1 MKGEI
6 QVKPKEHLLLRA
18 FPYLFAGA
26 ALTALTLIFPVLG
39 WAEWLTMI
47 PLFIGA
53 YRLCGH
59 TGIRLRTVYLFG
71 FLTVLIYY
79 LFIYHWFVRLY
90 PLDFVGM
97 SNGASIAV
105 ILAGWLGL
113 SLLQA
118 IPGGLVF
125 LLFAVLHRT
134 PVIRRVPLLRPF
146 LFSALWVIF
155 EWSGTLSWLGVPW
168 GRLCLG
174 QIRYLPLLQSA
185 SLFGSCFVSFL
196 LLTVNGLLAYAV
208 LYRKNRMRS
217 VLCVAVAAL
226 ILASDWI
233 YGAAAIRHPAE
244 EYTTVRV
251 ATLQG
256 NINSH
261 DKWSAD
267 SLRLTKE
274 IYGEMTKK
282 AAEEGAELILWPETA
297 FPYVLNRSTGL
308 LEYVSGLA
316 REYHI
321 TLIIGALYKD
331 DENREYN
338 ALYMVSPDGTVSDSI
353 YAKQHLVPFGEYVP
367 MRKLITTLIPPLGDL
382 SALDSDLSAGT
393 DPALFETEWGSAGGL
408 ICFDSI
414 YDELARDSVRAGAGI
429 LLLSSNDSW
438 FYDSAA
444 VYQHQAQAQLR
455 AIETGRYLVRSG
467 NTGISSVITEHGEN
481 IEWID
486 PLTNGYAVAD
496 AHLIPSENTLYTVV
510 GNLFVYLCILFF
522 AATLGIGIFLSAAE
536 HKKRRRPEA

>member
-1 MKGEI
+1 MKT
-6 QVKPKEHLLLRA
+6 KEHLLLRA

-39 WAEWLTMI
+39 WAEWMTMI

-79 LFIYHWFVRLY
+79 LLLYHWFIRLY

-97 SNGASIAV
+97 SNGASVAV

-125 LLFAVLHRT
+125 LLFAALHRT
-134 PVIRRVPLLRPF
+134 PVIRRAPLLRPF
-146 LFSALWVIF
+146 LFSALWVVF
-155 EWSGTLSWLGVPW
+155 EWSATLSWLGVPW

-185 SLFGSCFVSFL
+185 SLFGSSFVSFL
-196 LLTVNGLLAYAV
+196 LLTVNGLLAYAL
-208 LYRKNRMRS
+208 LYRKKWQRS
-217 VLCVAVAAL
+217 ALCVSVAVL
-226 ILASDWI
+226 LFASNWI
-233 YGAAAIRHPAE
+233 FGAAALHRPAK
-244 EYTTVRV
+244 EYTAVRV

-274 IYGEMTKK
+274 IYGEMTRK
-282 AAEEGAELILWPETA
+282 AAKEGAELILWPETA
-297 FPYVLNRSTGL
+297 FPYVLNRSAGL
-308 LEYVSGLA
+308 SEYVSGLA
-316 REYHI
+316 KEYNV
-321 TLIIGALYKD
+321 TLVIGALYKD
-331 DENREYN
+331 SLDREYN
-338 ALYMVSPDGTVSDSI
+338 ALYLISPDGTVSDHI
-353 YAKQHLVPFGEYVP
+353 YAKRHLVPFGEYVP
-367 MRKLITTLIPPLGDL
+367 MRKLITTLIPPLADL
-382 SALDSDLSAGT
+382 SALDSDLTAGT
-393 DPALFETEWGSAGGL
+393 DPALFETKWGSAGGL

-414 YDELARDSVRAGAGI
+414 YDGLARDSVRSGAGI

-467 NTGISSVITEHGEN
+467 NTGISSVITDHGEN
-481 IEWID
+481 IAWID
-486 PLTNGYAVAD
+486 PLTDGYAVSD
-496 AHLIPSENTLYTVV
+496 VRFIPTQNTLYTVV
-510 GNLFVYLCILFF
+510 GNLFVCLCILFF
-522 AATLGIGIFLSAAE
+522 AATLGTGILLSVRE
-536 HKKRRRPEA
+536 RKRTAPGQTSR